1 MAYPQLF
8 EQGQGVEGRGKG
20 RAEGAR
26 TPRTVTK
33 LPSQVPKPNPHR
45 PALVQAYSKCVCVCV
60 CVCARALASVRLK
73 ARKEHMR
80 LKELRNIECVHLQ
93 CKNVFSFHVECVNR
107 VVSYRMVFSYLRCK
121 MCSLTM

>member
-1 MAYPQLF
+1 VRLAEIMAYPQLF

-60 CVCARALASVRLK
+60 CVCVCARARW
-73 ARKEHMR
+73 
-80 LKELRNIECVHLQ
+80 HL
-93 CKNVFSFHVECVNR
+93 SD
-107 VVSYRMVFSYLRCK
+107 
-121 MCSLTM
+121 